1 LNEFISISLSHVA
14 TMGQIKR
21 NDWDGAK
28 VVLPMKQ
35 EMTSMTKLMSPL
47 INKQI
52 ANAKLIL
59 KLETLRNTLLPKLMS
74 GEVRVE
80 I

>member
-1 LNEFISISLSHVA
+1 
-14 TMGQIKR
+14 MGQIKR